1 LAEGAA
7 VIVTIW
13 KTIEVQAEAEVSID
27 DMIREFGARKDEASA
42 DYYRRLIP
50 AIDAMTRIL
59 SGIPDEVIHE
69 IPERARRVISERLRR
84 DAERFWKMESSSET
98 Q

>member
-1 LAEGAA
+1 M
-7 VIVTIW
+7 IVTIW
-13 KTIEVQAEAEVSID
+13 KNVEVEAEAEVSID
-27 DMIREFGARKDEASA
+27 DMVREFGARKDEASA

-59 SGIPDEVIHE
+59 SGIPDDVIHA
-69 IPERARRVISERLRR
+69 IPEQARRVISERLRR
-84 DAERFWKMESSSET
+84 DAERFWKTEGGSET